1 MCRSKFWIVLTLLL
15 FGVCFAHSQE
25 RRTEINV
32 DFRVSSVVIDSAYL
46 DNAAQMKIMKN
57 FIQELR
63 QDSTITL
70 THVSFCG
77 VASPE
82 GHDNLNRKLARGRLG
97 ALERLVRREV
107 EIPDSIIS
115 YNDNYINWDYL
126 KSNIEASD
134 ISFKAEV
141 LQILEEHDDSNHS
154 LHSTPE
160 VDPRI
165 AKLRQLDYG
174 RVWLQIYQR
183 YFARMRNAYAI
194 FVTYKQEP
202 PIVEPEPEPT
212 PYPAPV
218 PEVVTPE
225 PEVVEP
231 DPVQAPEPECWVPH
245 IYLKSNLL
253 GLSVAIAN
261 LAVEVDLAKHVSF
274 SLPIYYSGWNYFTSP
289 IKFRA
294 FATQPEVRFWT
305 SKENDGF
312 FTGVHFGMAYY
323 NLATNGQYR
332 YQDHRRETPAL
343 GGGVSVGYR
352 LPVSKNNR
360 WKMEFSLGAGAYKL
374 HYDKFYNTDR
384 TSDGLMKESVVRNY
398 YGIDQATVSIA
409 YMFDLKKKGGKR

>member
-1 MCRSKFWIVLTLLL
+1 ML
-15 FGVCFAHSQE
+15 FGASLAHSQE
-25 RRTEINV
+25 KRTEINV
-32 DFRVSSVVIDSAYL
+32 DFRVSSVVIDSTYL
-46 DNAAQMKIMKN
+46 DNASQMKMMRS
-57 FIQELR
+57 FIQELH
-63 QDSTITL
+63 QDSTLAL
-70 THVSFCG
+70 TRVSFCG

-141 LQILEEHDDSNHS
+141 LQILEEHDDSDHS

-202 PIVEPEPEPT
+202 PVVVEPEPEPE
-212 PYPAPV
+212 PEPAP
-218 PEVVTPE
+218 EPE

-231 DPVQAPEPECWVPH
+231 ELVQLPEPEQWKSH
-245 IYLKSNLL
+245 IYIKSNLL
-253 GLSVAIAN
+253 GLSVAVAN

-294 FATQPEVRFWT
+294 FATQPELRFWT

-312 FTGVHFGMAYY
+312 FTGAHFGMAYY
-323 NLATNGQYR
+323 NLATNGDYR
-332 YQDHRRETPAL
+332 YQDHNRETPAL

-374 HYDKFYNTDR
+374 HYDKFHNTDR
-384 TSDGLMKESVVRNY
+384 TSSGLIKESVRRNY

-409 YMFDLKKKGGKR
+409 YMFDLKKKGGKQ